1 MIIDSHVHFWKYNKK
16 RDAWMNEMKILQIDY
31 LPEHLSLTLKRNAVD
46 GVIAVQAD
54 QSEVETRFLVE
65 LSKTHP
71 IIKGVVG
78 WLDLRAANLEEKL
91 AEFSQFPIIKGYRHI
106 VQGEPDDFLLKEDFQ
121 RGVSALKQY
130 NYTYDILIYPR
141 QLKAAATF
149 VGKFPE
155 QKLIIDHCAKP
166 DIKNKKIDD
175 WKTGIEEI
183 ARHPNVY
190 CKLSGLFTEA
200 AWKEWSPSDFYPYLD
215 VVFKAFGTD
224 RLIFGSDWPV
234 ILVSGIYV
242 QWKSLIEKYMEN
254 FDEEDKQ
261 KVFGENAVRFYDLG
275 S

>member
-16 RDAWMNEMKILQIDY
+16 RDDWMAEMKILQQDY
-31 LPEHLSLTLKRNAVD
+31 LPEHLSLTLKRNEVD

-78 WLDLRAANLEEKL
+78 WIDLRAANLEEKL
-91 AEFSQFPIIKGYRHI
+91 AEFSQYSIIKGYRHI

-121 RGVSALKQY
+121 KGVAALNAY

-166 DIKNKKIDD
+166 DIKNKKIEE
-175 WKTGIEEI
+175 WKIWMEEI
-183 ARHPNVY
+183 SKHPNVY
-190 CKLSGLFTEA
+190 CKLSGLLTEA
-200 AWKEWSPSDFYPYLD
+200 AWKNWSPAEFYPYLD
-215 VVFKAFGTD
+215 VVFNAFGTD
-224 RLIFGSDWPV
+224 RLVFGSDWPV

-254 FDEEDKQ
+254 FSEEDKE
-261 KVFGENAVRFYDLG
+261 KVFGGNAVRFYELV